1 MTLLGGLFGRD
12 EKAMGWGTNSLP
24 TTLTPRDD
32 IITSDTLLNLWGSIA
47 LAGDYTATYEE
58 IVRTQLWVRTA
69 VNKLAYTMGSLP
81 LKTFARRDEQVERDS
96 DSPLAALIRRP
107 NQTKTT
113 GTTSQLIAR
122 MTYDIYTYANA
133 IVVKVQARPDQPP
146 TELRPVS
153 PRGWVVDDNGDYVWK
168 SPRSNREERFKAW
181 QIIHIIEPGPQHNGF
196 GISRLEAARLT
207 LAIEYAAQ
215 RLGAATFN
223 NGARPGGIINVKNLP
238 TEQKAKLAAVERF
251 KSEVQTRFG
260 NPTKAG
266 LPAVLEGDT
275 TWMPMSHNLDDS
287 AVVAHRQLTR
297 MEVASLFDIP
307 QPAIGILDEANFA
320 SIDALHL
327 MLYQDT
333 LQWPINLIE
342 DGLAQQLVEGVT
354 DYANQFLE
362 FDLNAVLRG
371 DIGKRATAYNQFLN
385 AGVYTPNELRRLE
398 NLPPV
403 DDFEADRI
411 HVPLSLSGT
420 EPNVRV
426 VQTQEV

>member
-1 MTLLGGLFGRD
+1 MTLLGGLFGQ
-12 EKAMGWGTNSLP
+12 KAAGFGTNTLP

-32 IITSDTLLNLWGSIA
+32 IITSDTLSNLFGSIA

-81 LKTFARRDEQVERDS
+81 LKTFVRTGEQVERSS
-96 DSPLAALIRRP
+96 DAPLATLIRRP

-122 MTYDIYTYANA
+122 MTYDLYTYANS
-133 IVVKVQARPDQPP
+133 ITVKVQARPDVPP
-146 TELRPVS
+146 TELRPFS

-168 SPRSNREERFKAW
+168 SPRTGREARFKSW

-196 GISRLEAARLT
+196 GVSRLEAARLT

-215 RLGAATFN
+215 RLGAATFE
-223 NGARPGGIINVKNLP
+223 NGARPGGIINVKGGLP
-238 TEQKAKLAAVERF
+238 TGSADRAAAVERF
-251 KSEVQTRFG
+251 KSEIMRRFG
-260 NPTKAG
+260 GVDKAG
-266 LPAVLEGDT
+266 LPAVLEGDVN
-275 TWMPMSHNLDDS
+275 WLALAHNLDDS

-354 DYANQFLE
+354 DYANTFLE

-403 DDFEADRI
+403 DDDVADRI
-411 HVPLSLSGT
+411 HVPMNLSGT
-420 EPNVRV
+420 QPAA
-426 VQTQEV
+426 QEV